1 MYNTVGWPI
10 ASMYR
15 ILMVC
20 LSRVVYILAMDFPT
34 VLYYILYI
42 YIYIYIY
49 IQLYVVTYNTM
60 QVDIYIYIAHLT
72 V

>member
-1 MYNTVGWPI
+1 
-10 ASMYR
+10 
-15 ILMVC
+15 MVC

-34 VLYYILYI
+34 VLYII
-42 YIYIYIY
+42 YI

-60 QVDIYIYIAHLT
+60 QVDIYIIYRAHLT